1 MVLKFSETPDDVVLK
16 GMKLMGDSEQTRS
29 YYKKLALLVHPDKN
43 GHHLSGE
50 VFKKISNATQLAQKS
65 F

>member
-1 MVLKFSETPDDVVLK
+1 MVIKFSETPDDVVLK

-29 YYKKLALLVHPDKN
+29 YYKKLARLVHPDKN
-43 GHHLSGE
+43 GHPLSSE